1 VAAAAGL
8 PILASAAAG
17 AAGAGGRLRQ
27 RLKVSLALGGG
38 AARGL
43 AHIGVLKVLEAHRV
57 PVDLIIGTSVGALVG
72 GVYATT
78 RSAAATE
85 KRFREFIFSRAFKRA
100 RFEFLKETREAR
112 RGVMRRVVTLLKKG
126 LFYSFSVAKT
136 SWVSAEYFEHNIN
149 ALLDDVGVDQTG
161 ISFCAVA
168 ADLLG
173 GGPVVLR
180 QGGLRAA
187 VSASCAVPGLLPPVR
202 IDGRLLIDGGWVA
215 QVPVVPALQEG
226 ADLVI
231 AVDVS
236 NELETLS
243 DFTTGLNIMVRA
255 SYMRAEALR
264 GMQGRLAD
272 VLIEPEVGRIHWA
285 DFGAVEECIRLGEQA
300 AEARLG
306 EIRQALRLARWPSF
320 IGFSRSRRLT
330 RARLERERQKK
341 VS

>member
-1 VAAAAGL
+1 M
-8 PILASAAAG
+8 
-17 AAGAGGRLRQ
+17 RQ
-27 RLKVSLALGGG
+27 RLKVGLALGGG

-43 AHIGVLKVLEAHRV
+43 AHIGVLKVLEANRI
-57 PVDLIIGTSVGALVG
+57 PVDCIIGTSVGALVG

-78 RSAAATE
+78 RSAELTE

-126 LFYSFSVAKT
+126 LFYSFTLAKT

-149 ALLDDVGVDQTG
+149 ALLDDVAIDETP
-161 ISFCAVA
+161 IPFRAVA

-180 QGGLRAA
+180 QGRLRAA
-187 VSASCAVPGLLPPVR
+187 VSASSAVPGLLPPVR

-215 QVPVVPALQEG
+215 LVPVVPALEEG
-226 ADLVI
+226 VDLVI

-236 NELETLS
+236 RDLEALT

-255 SYMRAEALR
+255 SGIRAEAMR

-272 VLIEPEVGRIHWA
+272 VLIEPDVGRVHWA
-285 DFGAVEECIRLGEQA
+285 DFGAVEECIRAGEAA
-300 AEARLG
+300 AEASLP
-306 EIRQALRLARWPSF
+306 EIRQAMRLARWPSF

-330 RARLERERQKK
+330 RARRDRERQKK

>member
-1 VAAAAGL
+1 VR
-8 PILASAAAG
+8 P
-17 AAGAGGRLRQ
+17 
-27 RLKVSLALGGG
+27 RLKVGLALGGG

-43 AHIGVLKVLEAHRV
+43 AHIGVLNVLEAQKI
-57 PVDLIIGTSVGALVG
+57 PVDLIVGTSVGALVG

-78 RSAAATE
+78 KSAAATE
-85 KRFREFIFSRAFKRA
+85 KRFRDFIFSRAFKRA
-100 RFEFLKETREAR
+100 RFEFLKESREAR
-112 RGVMRRVVTLLKKG
+112 RGVMKRVVTLLKKG
-126 LFYSFSVAKT
+126 LFYSFTLAKT

-149 ALLDDVGVDQTG
+149 ALLDDVALGETG
-161 ISFCAVA
+161 IPFCAVT

-180 QGGLRAA
+180 EGRLRAA
-187 VSASCAVPGLLPPVR
+187 VSASSAVPGLLPPVR

-215 QVPVVPALQEG
+215 LVPVVPALEEG

-236 NELETLS
+236 RDLEPLT

-255 SYMRAEALR
+255 SGIRAEAMR

-285 DFGAVEECIRLGEQA
+285 DFGAVEECIRAGEQA
-300 AEARLG
+300 ALARLP

-320 IGFSRSRRLT
+320 VGFSRSRRL
-330 RARLERERQKK
+330 ARSRRDRERQKK